1 MLAMFNKQMDAR
13 QILARC
19 SLDACQMLSVV
30 DNVDNTKAQVALD
43 FDAQPITNI
52 ASKDLCIHI

>member
-19 SLDACQMLSVV
+19 SLDARYMLSVV

>member
-19 SLDACQMLSVV
+19 SLDARQMLSVA